1 MKDKKAIIIIILL
14 VISLSLGGYLIYD
27 KAFSNKCNTKEII
40 SPNEEKNNTS
50 NDSKDNNDNNTTNN
64 NTTSKKDYEYVGLAF
79 NGYKTYNWSDSGIP
93 REDGEPEQ
101 TVNRISIPKIL
112 IDTTVTKKLNDKM
125 YSSYSGYISKI
136 TNNLK
141 DEAIVSTD
149 VSYSY
154 AIYKDILFILITDSY
169 LNYRGSGITSYNGY
183 YYDIKNDKELTFKE
197 VAKKLNIDTKKA
209 LDKANNSNEELSGN
223 EKAKYVCNVIPNDMN
238 NYLDVYYTTGD
249 SCSENTMLDNFVTLS
264 ID

>member
-1 MKDKKAIIIIILL
+1 MKDTKTIIIIILL
-14 VISLSLGGYLIYD
+14 VISLSLGGYLIYN
-27 KAFSNKCNTKEII
+27 KGFSNKCNTKETI
-40 SPNEEKNNTS
+40 SPKKEKNNTS
-50 NDSKDNNDNNTTNN
+50 NDT
-64 NTTSKKDYEYVGLAF
+64 TTSRKDYEYVGIAF

-101 TVNRISIPKIL
+101 TINKISIPKIL
-112 IDTTVTKKLNDKM
+112 IDTAVTKKLNDKM
-125 YSSYSGYISKI
+125 YNTYSGYISKI

-141 DEAIVSTD
+141 DGAIVSTD

-197 VAKKLNIDTKKA
+197 VAKKLNIDTKEV
-209 LDKANNSNEELSGN
+209 LDKANNNNEELSGS

-238 NYLDVYYTTGD
+238 TNLDVYYTTGD
-249 SCSENTMLDNFVTLS
+249 SCSENTMLDSFVKLS
-264 ID
+264 IN